1 MVWTLLIAFGLDQEL
16 WASIAF
22 CCTAESQDK
31 VWIMC
36 VVHPLQIILS
46 PTKKASLR
54 KCGRLSDMDKSNKKS
69 KQLEHWEYEHPEA
82 AC

>member
-1 MVWTLLIAFGLDQEL
+1 
-16 WASIAF
+16 
-22 CCTAESQDK
+22 
-31 VWIMC
+31 MC